1 MEVLAQMPH
10 RSLYFTEYATGMQ
23 FLRAVTECCTRG
35 IADLAAEELR
45 DALLPLGL
53 GAALREAPRDA
64 ALGGA
69 VDVQR
74 RRQAT
79 CAGASKSSRQADRG
93 V

>member
-1 MEVLAQMPH
+1 MYWRHNSQW
-10 RSLYFTEYATGMQ
+10 RSLALSDPGMQ
-23 FLRAVTECCTRG
+23 FLRAVQSAARG

-79 CAGASKSSRQADRG
+79 CAGASKSSRLLTG
-93 V
+93 E